1 MGKILDRWKRLI
13 MDKLRKASGEKK
25 RQKKL
30 NDPAVKPENEAE
42 EALKAEKEKKT
53 EKDKKNTE
61 ADQKK
66 KKEKEKE
73 EEKADKKADKE
84 KADKEKADKKADE
97 KANEEVD
104 ENETEKEDNKKD
116 LKEQKPETQK
126 AKKAKKD
133 KKGKNEKN
141 GKNAKVS
148 SEDSKT
154 EAAEADQELAGDLLK
169 HMLCILANNQGLN
182 KESISFTIDY
192 YMERFGLNCSRKEAS
207 RKLKKDLKVLQ
218 NMTFEHSDSK
228 HKELNY
234 INMKTVGTVLS
245 AKGYITVY
253 MDGVFR
259 ELLKKLSVVDT
270 PKNLETIDYGK
281 YPNAYGV
288 TLYVYDMI
296 YQEIHKNNNGRLLSV
311 KSLLKNTFCYLPKE
325 EHIKRSE
332 QSPKHKI
339 LVPFINTLN
348 YLEDRKYFTWEWRG
362 RGNKE
367 LTDEEKNNIEDNF
380 NLFKQA
386 YVYFK
391 LPSDYPNQ
399 SELIE
404 TRKEKIAAAKE
415 NKKLYNKELAKAR
428 AKRDAKK
435 EAKI

>member
-1 MGKILDRWKRLI
+1 MKQERGIINKTQIIEPGNGNSTFYEKRRLNSHILELSNANQRNAIIDEIAKTSKITQGNLI
-13 MDKLRKASGEKK
+13 VYLEKGAKL
-25 RQKKL
+25 
-30 NDPAVKPENEAE
+30 
-42 EALKAEKEKKT
+42 
-53 EKDKKNTE
+53 
-61 ADQKK
+61 
-66 KKEKEKE
+66 
-73 EEKADKKADKE
+73 
-84 KADKEKADKKADE
+84 
-97 KANEEVD
+97 
-104 ENETEKEDNKKD
+104 
-116 LKEQKPETQK
+116 
-126 AKKAKKD
+126 
-133 KKGKNEKN
+133 
-141 GKNAKVS
+141 
-148 SEDSKT
+148 SKT
-154 EAAEADQELAGDLLK
+154 SGMVLN
-169 HMLCILANNQGLN
+169 MLCILANNQGLN

-192 YMERFGLNCSRKEAS
+192 YMERFNLNCSRKEAS

-228 HKELNY
+228 HEELNY

-253 MDGVFR
+253 IDGVFR

-270 PKNLETIDYGK
+270 PKNLEAINYIK

-296 YQEIHKNNNGRLLSV
+296 FQEMHKNNNGRLLSV
-311 KSLLKNTFCYLPKE
+311 ESLLKNTFCYLPKE

-339 LVPFINTLN
+339 LIPFINTLN

-367 LTDEEKNNIEDNF
+367 LTDEEKNNIENNF

-399 SELIE
+399 SKLIE
-404 TRKEKIAAAKE
+404 TRKEKIAEAKE
-415 NKKLYNKELAKAR
+415 NKKLYNKELAKAK

-435 EAKI
+435 EAKK